1 MKNVFLSLF
10 FSLFSFSV
18 LSNVGFV
25 GEYIV
30 PVESEDLKDVAK
42 FEIQNIKLNHKVLSF
57 KLSEKLGSL
66 NLKSV
71 QFVRDESNSNLFR
84 STFGIANCQQN
95 SINTIKCKLEYNKIY
110 SQFLIENLRDTEALL
125 RNLSLDESE
134 ISRRMKVVEKFAG
147 DPIGE
152 LIIFL

>member
-1 MKNVFLSLF
+1 MKTFIISF
-10 FSLFSFSV
+10 TFIFFSFSG
-18 LSNVGFV
+18 LCNDEFL

-30 PVESEDLKDVAK
+30 PVESEDLEDVAK
-42 FEIQNIKLNHKVLSF
+42 FEIQNLKLNHRVLSF
-57 KLSEKLGSL
+57 KLPEELGSQ
-66 NLKSV
+66 NLKSI
-71 QFVRDESNSNLFR
+71 QFVRDELNSNLFR

-95 SINTIKCKLEYNKIY
+95 TIKTIKCKLQYNKIY
-110 SQFLIENLRDTEALL
+110 SQFLIENLGDTEALL
-125 RNLSLDESE
+125 RNQSLDESE